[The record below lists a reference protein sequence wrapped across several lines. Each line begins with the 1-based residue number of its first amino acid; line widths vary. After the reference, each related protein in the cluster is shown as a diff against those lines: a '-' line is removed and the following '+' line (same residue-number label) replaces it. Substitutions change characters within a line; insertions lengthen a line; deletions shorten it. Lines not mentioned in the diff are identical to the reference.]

1 MRYVIDDIF
10 PFFPVVRRA
19 CETLSSREKIMARSL
34 RRFLP
39 ILLVATLLAAGIQPG
54 PTAAQDESIEL
65 RIWDQFTDE
74 AGNAAAEAIY
84 AAFMEQN
91 PNVTIVREAIAL
103 DKMRQ
108 TANTALASGTG
119 PDIIFY
125 DAGPGYAGVLANAGL
140 LLPLDTYAEQY
151 GWNDRIATQ
160 SLEATSLDNQLYG
173 LPLLVDL
180 IGLYY
185 NKTIFDQEGW
195 AAPQTVEELKT
206 VCQQANDAGY
216 APPFAFSNNPGW
228 QAYHP
233 FSMTTNAMIGPDA
246 MRALLYDHQGSWNTP
261 EIVTAIRTFFVDLKD
276 AGCFTEDANAFT
288 YDDGNSLFYS
298 GQSVMH
304 PTGSWLVNEIDPA
317 MPEQEIAFIPF
328 PQIDGAQ
335 GQYWVSGVGSA
346 FYISAQSQH
355 PDAAAQLLD
364 FMFSPEM
371 VTQWIEVGG
380 FYVPVLVEDTASL
393 DVSPLYRSVL
403 DVIQSGIGA
412 NAQTQFGYNVDVL
425 APPEFNEILLNGLQA
440 LVSGDSSPEQLAA
453 DLQASWEAS
462 FPAGSAEATPGA

>member
-1 MRYVIDDIF
+1 
-10 PFFPVVRRA
+10 
-19 CETLSSREKIMARSL
+19 MARSL
-34 RRFLP
+34 RRFVP
-39 ILLVATLLAAGIQPG
+39 VLLVTLLLAAGLAPG
-54 PTAAQDESIEL
+54 LSAAQDDNIEL

-103 DKMRQ
+103 DQMRQ

-140 LLPLDTYAEQY
+140 LLPLDAFAEQY

-185 NKTIFDQEGW
+185 NKTVFDQEGW

-206 VCQQANDAGY
+206 VCQAANDAGY
-216 APPFAFSNNPGW
+216 SPPFAFSNNPGW

-246 MRALLYDHQGSWNTP
+246 MRALLYDHQGRWNTP

-355 PDAAAQLLD
+355 PDVAAQLLD

-371 VTQWIEVGG
+371 VTQWIETGG
-380 FYVPVLVEDTASL
+380 FYVPVLVEDVASL

-403 DVIQSGIGA
+403 EVIQSGIGD
-412 NAQTQFGYNVDVL
+412 NATAQFGYNVDVL
-425 APPEFNEILLNGLQA
+425 APPDFNEILLNGLQA
-440 LVSGDSSPEQLAA
+440 LVAGDSSPEQLAA

-462 FPAGSAEATPGA
+462 FPDASAESTPGA

>member
-1 MRYVIDDIF
+1 
-10 PFFPVVRRA
+10 
-19 CETLSSREKIMARSL
+19 MARSL
-34 RRFLP
+34 RRFVP
-39 ILLVATLLAAGIQPG
+39 VLLITLLLAAGLAPG
-54 PTAAQDESIEL
+54 PSAAQDDNIEL

-103 DKMRQ
+103 DQMRQ

-140 LLPLDTYAEQY
+140 LLPLDAYAEQY

-185 NKTIFDQEGW
+185 NKTVFDQEGW

-206 VCQQANDAGY
+206 VCQAANDAGY
-216 APPFAFSNNPGW
+216 SPPFAFSNNPGW

-335 GQYWVSGVGSA
+335 GQYGVSGVGSA

-355 PDAAAQLLD
+355 PDVAAQLLD

-371 VTQWIEVGG
+371 VTQWIETGG
-380 FYVPVLVEDTASL
+380 FYVPVLVEDVARL

-403 DVIQSGIGA
+403 EVIQSGIGD
-412 NAQTQFGYNVDVL
+412 NATAQFGYNVDVL
-425 APPEFNEILLNGLQA
+425 APPDFNEILLNGLQA
-440 LVSGDSSPEQLAA
+440 LVAGDSSPEQLTA

-462 FPAGSAEATPGA
+462 FPDASAESTPGA